1 MSLTANQNKSAILER
16 RRRALQWN
24 TNATATPH
32 PWRALAYDY
41 HTNSTAVLGPLEIK
55 TFLLQVE

>member
-1 MSLTANQNKSAILER
+1 M
-16 RRRALQWN
+16 QWN